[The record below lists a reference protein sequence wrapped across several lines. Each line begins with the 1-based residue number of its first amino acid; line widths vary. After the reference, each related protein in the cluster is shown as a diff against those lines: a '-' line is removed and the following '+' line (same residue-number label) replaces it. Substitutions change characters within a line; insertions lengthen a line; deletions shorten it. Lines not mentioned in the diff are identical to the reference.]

1 MSKSTLS
8 NLRDHSSGSRAPGA
22 KGASLDA
29 IGILE
34 TLGWTAAIVALDQ
47 MSKAAQIVVLQAEWN
62 DMLGSVIKIAGS
74 TADVQAALDAGLEA
88 ATRMHPSSDPSQ
100 PSKSLIRLINRPDEQ
115 ALRAILSPDEYN
127 VLIEQS
133 VVKNPD
139 DSHQETTK
147 QHPVPQDPNSSI
159 ENRETKSMSTNSQA
173 LGFIETQGFTAV
185 FEAIDT
191 ACKAASVEVVGKE
204 KLGGGY
210 VTVVIRGDVA
220 AVNAAVEA
228 AKPRVEGLGKLIAC
242 HVIARPSSAA
252 LGLLPK

>member
-1 MSKSTLS
+1 MNKSTLS
-8 NLRDHSSGSRAPGA
+8 NPIEWMNSTDS
-22 KGASLDA
+22 ASQLLDA

-34 TLGWTAAIVALDQ
+34 TSGWAAALVALDQ
-47 MSKAAQIVVLQAEWN
+47 MSKAAQIIVLQAEWN
-62 DMLGSVIKIAGS
+62 DMNGSIIKIAGS
-74 TADVQAALDAGLEA
+74 TSHVQSALEAGLNA
-88 ATRMHPSSDPSQ
+88 VNAMHPPTNANAA
-100 PSKSLIRLINRPDEQ
+100 PKSMVRLINRPDEQ
-115 ALRAILSPDEYN
+115 ALRAILSPDEFS

-133 VVKNPD
+133 VVKRPIAQ
-139 DSHQETTK
+139 SHETTSSDSFGDKK
-147 QHPVPQDPNSSI
+147 QMASH
-159 ENRETKSMSTNSQA
+159 SQA

-210 VTVVIRGDVA
+210 ITVVIRGDVA
-220 AVNAAVEA
+220 AVNAAIEA

-242 HVIARPSSAA
+242 HVIARPSEAA

>member
-1 MSKSTLS
+1 MNKSTLS
-8 NLRDHSSGSRAPGA
+8 SPAEWFDPADSTTAFF
-22 KGASLDA
+22 DA

-34 TLGWTAAIVALDQ
+34 TLGWAAAIVALDQ
-47 MSKAAQIVVLQAEWN
+47 MAKAAHVVVLQAEWN

-74 TADVQAALDAGLEA
+74 TSHVQSALEAGLKIANE
-88 ATRMHPSSDPSQ
+88 MHPPTDADTVP
-100 PSKSLIRLINRPDEQ
+100 KSMARLINRPDEQ

-133 VVKNPD
+133 VVKRPRTSLN
-139 DSHQETTK
+139 ETT
-147 QHPVPQDPNSSI
+147 SSDSFGVNI
-159 ENRETKSMSTNSQA
+159 KMVSNSQA

-220 AVNAAVEA
+220 AVNAAIEA
-228 AKPRVEGLGKLIAC
+228 ARPRVEGLGKLIAC
-242 HVIARPSSAA
+242 HVIARPSEAA
-252 LGLLPK
+252 LALLPK

>member
-1 MSKSTLS
+1 MSNSSLS
-8 NLRDHSSGSRAPGA
+8 NPAE
-22 KGASLDA
+22 SLDA

-34 TLGWTAAIVALDQ
+34 TLGWAAAIVALDK
-47 MSKAAQIVVLQAEWN
+47 MAKAAQIVVLQAEWN
-62 DMLGSVIKIAGS
+62 DMLGSVIKIAGGTS
-74 TADVQAALDAGLEA
+74 HVQSALEAGLKA
-88 ATRMHPSSDPSQ
+88 ANEMHPPTHANSVP
-100 PSKSLIRLINRPDEQ
+100 KSMVRLINRPDEQ

-133 VVKNPD
+133 VVKRPRSALN
-139 DSHQETTK
+139 ETTSLDSLGVK
-147 QHPVPQDPNSSI
+147 KTMAS
-159 ENRETKSMSTNSQA
+159 NSQA

-220 AVNAAVEA
+220 AVNAAIEA

-242 HVIARPSSAA
+242 HVIARPSEAA

>member
-1 MSKSTLS
+1 MSSLTTI
-8 NLRDHSSGSRAPGA
+8 DHSALAVATDS
-22 KGASLDA
+22 

-34 TLGWTAAIVALDQ
+34 TLGWTAGMVALDQ
-47 MSKAAQIVVLQAEWN
+47 MAKSANIVLIQAEWN

-74 TADVQAALDAGLEA
+74 ASDVQSALQAGKIAASSFFPH
-88 ATRMHPSSDPSQ
+88 ATNGNTTT
-100 PSKSLIRLINRPDEQ
+100 LTINRPDEQ
-115 ALRAILSPDEYN
+115 ALRAILSPNEISA
-127 VLIEQS
+127 LIEQP
-133 VVKNPD
+133 VVKIPSSSEN
-139 DSHQETTK
+139 QLMTAN
-147 QHPVPQDPNSSI
+147 NSL
-159 ENRETKSMSTNSQA
+159 A

-191 ACKAASVEVVGKE
+191 ACKSASVEVVGKE

-242 HVIARPSSAA
+242 HVIARPCAAA
-252 LGLLPK
+252 LSLLPK

>member
-1 MSKSTLS
+1 MKTSTLS
-8 NLRDHSSGSRAPGA
+8 DRSEWMDASGTSVALE
-22 KGASLDA
+22 SA

-34 TLGWTAAIVALDQ
+34 TLGWAAAMVALDQ
-47 MSKAAQIVVLQAEWN
+47 MAKTANVQVVQAEWN

-74 TADVQAALDAGLEA
+74 TSDVQSALEA
-88 ATRMHPSSDPSQ
+88 GWRVANAMHPEPGPDSVP
-100 PSKSLIRLINRPDEQ
+100 KSMIRLIHRPDEQ

-133 VVKNPD
+133 VVKRPRSPLQNP
-139 DSHQETTK
+139 SP
-147 QHPVPQDPNSSI
+147 PVPQKANQP
-159 ENRETKSMSTNSQA
+159 MTNQSQA

-220 AVNAAVEA
+220 AVNAAIAA
-228 AKPRVEGLGKLIAC
+228 AKPRIEGLGKLIAC
-242 HVIARPSSAA
+242 HVIARPSEAA
-252 LGLLPK
+252 LALLPK

>member
-1 MSKSTLS
+1 MNKSTLS
-8 NLRDHSSGSRAPGA
+8 NPIEWMNSTDS
-22 KGASLDA
+22 ASHLLDA

-34 TLGWTAAIVALDQ
+34 TSGWAAALVALDQ
-47 MSKAAQIVVLQAEWN
+47 MSKAAQIIVLQAEWN
-62 DMLGSVIKIAGS
+62 DMNGSIIKIAGS
-74 TADVQAALDAGLEA
+74 TSHVQSALEAGLNA
-88 ATRMHPSSDPSQ
+88 VNAMHPPTNANSAP
-100 PSKSLIRLINRPDEQ
+100 KSMVRLINRPDEQ
-115 ALRAILSPDEYN
+115 ALRAILSPDEFS

-133 VVKNPD
+133 VVKRPIAQ
-139 DSHQETTK
+139 SHETTSSDSFGDKK
-147 QHPVPQDPNSSI
+147 QMASH
-159 ENRETKSMSTNSQA
+159 SQA

-210 VTVVIRGDVA
+210 ITVVIRGDVA
-220 AVNAAVEA
+220 AVNAAIEA

-242 HVIARPSSAA
+242 HVIARPSEAA